1 MNESYYEPSKNIPVF
16 AEYDVVVCGGG
27 IAGVSAACS
36 AARNGARTLLVER
49 LEILGGL
56 GTAGGV
62 GNFCFGDDTLPYG
75 QGKVF
80 DDIYA
85 GLKFY
90 KAIGAEN
97 GWHIKNLHPFY
108 NHTFDHNI
116 LSIVLQELAE
126 HDGVDLLFATDV
138 IGAEVVNDTI
148 KSVMLHNRSLSQ
160 KVMAKQF
167 IDATGDGILSRH
179 AGANVLPPD
188 AKHQQSI
195 PPSHMIFVQKSAIP
209 AIQPVRDDAENNLPM
224 RYSVWDEP
232 ERIGLKIFW
241 PGGDF
246 DTSTGQGYSD
256 AGRAFRRRIP
266 EIVRDFQQKEAGKDT
281 VFAYSAPMFGLRDS
295 LRIVGDYVLTEDDLK
310 NGKRFDDAVAYG
322 CFPLDSSL
330 LEKKSLPPYQ
340 IPYRSLLVKEI
351 KNLLVAGRCFSASR
365 IALSSTRIMV
375 TCCQMG
381 QAAGIA
387 AAMASKAEYTL
398 RSIDPADIRQSIL
411 NDAPDDKMLE
421 ERIMP

>member
-1 MNESYYEPSKNIPVF
+1 MKILTEF
-16 AEYDVVVCGGG
+16 DVIVCGGG

-36 AARNGARTLLVER
+36 AARNGAHTLLVER

-80 DDIYA
+80 DDIYT

-90 KAIGAEN
+90 KAIGEEN
-97 GWHIKNLHPFY
+97 GWHIKNSHPFY
-108 NHTFDHNI
+108 NHTFNHNV
-116 LSIVLQELAE
+116 LPIVLQELAE
-126 HDGVDLLFATDV
+126 NDGVELLFATDV
-138 IGAEVVNDTI
+138 IGADVVNGTI
-148 KSVMLHNRSLSQ
+148 KSVVLHNLSLCQ
-160 KVMAKQF
+160 TATAKQY

-188 AKHQQSI
+188 AGHPQSI
-195 PPSHMIFVQKSAIP
+195 PPSHMIFVQKSASSTV
-209 AIQPVRDDAENNLPM
+209 QPLRDDAEKNLPM
-224 RYSVWDEP
+224 RYSVWNEP
-232 ERIGLKIFW
+232 DRIGLKIFW

-256 AGRAFRRRIP
+256 AGKAFRRRIP
-266 EIVRDFQQKEAGKDT
+266 EIVRNFQQKDTGKDT

-295 LRIVGDYVLTEDDLK
+295 VRIVGDYVLTEDDLISSR
-310 NGKRFDDAVAYG
+310 RFDDAVAYG

-330 LEKKSLPPYQ
+330 LEKKSLPSYH
-340 IPYRSLLVKEI
+340 IPYRSLLVEGVD
-351 KNLLVAGRCFSASR
+351 NLQVAGRCFSATR
-365 IALSSTRIMV
+365 IALSSARIMV

-381 QAAGIA
+381 QAAGVA
-387 AAMASKAEYTL
+387 AAMAVNGKNAL
-398 RSIDPADIRQSIL
+398 RGIDPADIRQSIL
-411 NDAPDDKMLE
+411 DASPDDELLKQRL
-421 ERIMP
+421 MP

>member
-1 MNESYYEPSKNIPVF
+1 MKIIT
-16 AEYDVVVCGGG
+16 EYDVIVCGGG

-56 GTAGGV
+56 GTSGGV

-90 KAIGAEN
+90 KAIGEEN
-97 GWHIKNLHPFY
+97 GWHIKNSHPFY
-108 NHTFDHNI
+108 NHTFNHNV

-126 HDGVDLLFATDV
+126 YNGVDLLLATDV
-138 IGAEVVNDTI
+138 IGANVVNGTI
-148 KSVMLHNRSLSQ
+148 KSVVLHNRSLSQ
-160 KVMAKQF
+160 KMTAKQF

-188 AKHQQSI
+188 ARHPESI
-195 PPSHMIFVQKSAIP
+195 PPSHMIFVQKSADSTV
-209 AIQPVRDDAENNLPM
+209 QPLRDDAENNLPM

-232 ERIGLKIFW
+232 DRIGLKIFW

-266 EIVRDFQQKEAGKDT
+266 EIVRNFQQKEAGKDT
-281 VFAYSAPMFGLRDS
+281 VFAYSAPIFGLRDS
-295 LRIVGDYVLTEDDLK
+295 VRIIGDYVLNEDDLI

-330 LEKKSLPPYQ
+330 LEKRSLPPYH
-340 IPYRSLLVKEI
+340 IPYRSLLVKGIE
-351 KNLLVAGRCFSASR
+351 NLQVAGRCFSATR
-365 IALSSTRIMV
+365 IALSSARIMV

-381 QAAGIA
+381 QATGIA
-387 AAMASKAEYTL
+387 AAMAVNGQNAL
-398 RSIDPADIRQSIL
+398 RGIDSADIRQSIL
-411 NDAPDDKMLE
+411 DASPDDELLKQRL
-421 ERIMP
+421 MP